1 MSNSAFRFSSGVTS
15 DAVGGLVSPGLAK
28 TELVNRHVPAT
39 TPTTTDSAKTS
50 LATERGASLSLAA
63 LGTEVRVV
71 ELVLEDDLAAWLR
84 AVGIGEG
91 EKLVV
96 LRRAAFGGP
105 IHVRTASGG
114 EFALNRSL
122 ARSILIRPLDE

>member
-1 MSNSAFRFSSGVTS
+1 MTFTS
-15 DAVGGLVSPGLAK
+15 FPLASPAVANAASPGL
-28 TELVNRHVPAT
+28 V
-39 TPTTTDSAKTS
+39 KTS
-50 LATERGASLSLAA
+50 AALLSLAA

-71 ELVLEDDLAAWLR
+71 ELALEEDLAAWLR

-114 EFALNRSL
+114 EFALNCSL
-122 ARSILIRPLDE
+122 ARSILIRHLDE

>member
-1 MSNSAFRFSSGVTS
+1 MSNSAYRFADVEKPDVTK
-15 DAVGGLVSPGLAK
+15 PTLAK
-28 TELVNRHVPAT
+28 AT
-39 TPTTTDSAKTS
+39 
-50 LATERGASLSLAA
+50 GAFLSLAA

-71 ELVLEDDLAAWLR
+71 ELVLEEDLAAWLR

-122 ARSILIRPLDE
+122 ARSILIRHLDE